1 MAAMSAPFARFAIT
15 IALAVQALAG
25 CALKD
30 PPSVGALQR
39 DALPNLAVPARWQ
52 AAEAPAASLEDGWLA
67 RFDDSALSTLVDEA
81 LAYNTDLAAAVA
93 RVEQAAASVRI
104 AGGALVPAVDAYA
117 RGGSKLGGDLSG
129 LTGGGVNVSWE
140 LDIWGR
146 VRYGARA
153 AEDTYASAQADLAF
167 ARQSIAGLVS
177 KSWFLATEA
186 TQQLALAS
194 ETVVAAERLVS
205 LATDRQRVGVGTEVD
220 VALAS
225 ANLNAF
231 RDTTRG
237 LEAARLQSFRA
248 LETLLGRYPSASV
261 AVPAAWRPLPAAS
274 AAGMPSDLLERRPDV
289 IAAERRVAAAWNL
302 VGEARAARLPRL
314 SLVAGVSAIDS
325 DLFVLQSF
333 DNPAVSVGAN
343 LLWPIFRGGA
353 LEGVQELRTAQ
364 QKLAIAAWAST
375 GLRAFGEVENALDN
389 EASLA
394 ERERILLA
402 AVADAQRALELQ
414 QVRYKVGSGDLRSVA
429 QQQIAVYATRMSL
442 LRVQSEMRVQRVNLH
457 LALGGDFA
465 PAQPVAR

>member
-1 MAAMSAPFARFAIT
+1 
-15 IALAVQALAG
+15 
-25 CALKD
+25 
-30 PPSVGALQR
+30 
-39 DALPNLAVPARWQ
+39 
-52 AAEAPAASLEDGWLA
+52 
-67 RFDDSALSTLVDEA
+67 
-81 LAYNTDLAAAVA
+81 
-93 RVEQAAASVRI
+93 
-104 AGGALVPAVDAYA
+104 
-117 RGGSKLGGDLSG
+117 
-129 LTGGGVNVSWE
+129 
-140 LDIWGR
+140 
-146 VRYGARA
+146 
-153 AEDTYASAQADLAF
+153 
-167 ARQSIAGLVS
+167 
-177 KSWFLATEA
+177 
-186 TQQLALAS
+186 
-194 ETVVAAERLVS
+194 
-205 LATDRQRVGVGTEVD
+205 
-220 VALAS
+220 
-225 ANLNAF
+225 
-231 RDTTRG
+231 
-237 LEAARLQSFRA
+237 
-248 LETLLGRYPSASV
+248 
-261 AVPAAWRPLPAAS
+261 
-274 AAGMPSDLLERRPDV
+274 MPSDLLERRPDV